1 MADGVTINLPRW
13 WALLLAGLLHG
24 ALLMLAFPPFDVWP
38 LTFLMP
44 LPLFWAA
51 FRLGPK
57 RVRRSLL
64 VALGVIP
71 TWWFQQSWLFDVA
84 GLFYLLLALYLSAYV
99 WIFVLLMGAW
109 RERAG
114 RLAGLPIALVA
125 AVLWV
130 GLEVVKGRLLLNGY
144 AWFLLPQPLIAL
156 EALAAAAS
164 VVGTYGVS
172 FLAALLIF
180 GLAQVLGLAGGAPGG
195 GGRRRTGWV
204 AIFASVAVWT
214 GLSVVGAAPQ
224 PKEDRHVRVGLV
236 QTNVPQTNKDAAPFG
251 DQVREFERFLQLTE
265 QAAADPKPELIV
277 WPETMVIGPGL
288 NGESIEAYRRAKLF
302 YNFNTPDGRPAR
314 IDATAFHDRLIET
327 QARLG
332 IPMLVGGRANEG
344 VTIGTEP
351 DGRISSKVERPY
363 NSALM
368 IRGGVV
374 EEARY
379 DKMRLMAFGE
389 YMPYVSAF
397 PRLADA
403 IAGLGASGWTFVLK
417 WGQTPTVFTLA
428 SGVRLVTPICFEAS
442 MPDHIRFLAYGS
454 GERRA
459 DLIVTLTNDG
469 WFGTG
474 IFGRPQHLQ
483 MSQWRAI
490 ENGLPMVRSVNTG
503 MAAVIDARGRL
514 LASLPQHQDGV
525 LVYNVPL
532 ADADHQT
539 LFGRMGDVAGWT
551 MLALSALITGWT
563 VRPRRSPAAVVGGIK

>member
-1 MADGVTINLPRW
+1 MADGATINLPRW

-24 ALLMLAFPPFDVWP
+24 VLVMLAFPPFDLWP
-38 LTFLMP
+38 LTFLIP

-51 FRLGPK
+51 FRLGPQ
-57 RVRRSLL
+57 RVRRGLL

-71 TWWFQQSWLFDVA
+71 TWWFQHSWLFDVA

-99 WIFVLLMGAW
+99 WIFVGLLSLW

-114 RLAGLPIALVA
+114 RLAGVPIAVVA

-144 AWFLLPQPLIAL
+144 AWFLLPQPLIAS

-180 GLAQVLGLAGGAPGG
+180 GWGQAFGWAGRD
-195 GGRRRTGWV
+195 RRRSGSV

-214 GLSVVGAAPQ
+214 GLSVLGAAPE
-224 PKEDRHVRVGLV
+224 PTEGRHVRVGLV

-251 DQVREFERFLQLTE
+251 DQVAHFERFLQLNE
-265 QAAADPKPELIV
+265 QAAAEPKPELIV

-288 NGESIEAYRRAKLF
+288 NRESIEAYRRAQIF

-314 IDATAFHDRLIET
+314 INATAFHDRLIET
-327 QARLG
+327 QGRLG

-344 VTIGTEP
+344 MTIGTGS
-351 DGRISSKVERPY
+351 DGRISSKIERPY

-397 PRLADA
+397 PALADA

-428 SGVRLVTPICFEAS
+428 SGLRLVTPICFEAS

-454 GERRA
+454 GQRRA
-459 DLIVTLTNDG
+459 DLIVNLTNDG
-469 WFGTG
+469 WFGSG

-483 MSQWRAI
+483 MCQWRAI

-503 MAAVIDARGRL
+503 MCAVIDARGRV
-514 LASLPQHQDGV
+514 LASLPQHTDGA
-525 LVYNVPL
+525 LVYDVPL
-532 ADADHQT
+532 ADAAHQT
-539 LFGRMGDVAGWT
+539 VFGRTGDVAGWA
-551 MLALSALITGWT
+551 MLALTAFITAWT
-563 VRPRRSPAAVVGGIK
+563 VRPRRRAAPLAA